1 MDTGGTEWRCFRE
14 DGENLV
20 QKWLEEKK
28 SLKSNAKYVRNNKE
42 LQMLDINETD
52 HLLGLFGQHHL
63 RFGDSRVPE
72 EDPTVEDMTMKAIE
86 VDYNSTL
93 EYRIHA
99 IMNLIKGDV
108 PYYHIALHM
117 NIKYLGSSKI

>member
-1 MDTGGTEWRCFRE
+1 MDTGGTEWSCFRE

-99 IMNLIKGDV
+99 IMNL
-108 PYYHIALHM
+108 
-117 NIKYLGSSKI
+117 S

>member
-1 MDTGGTEWRCFRE
+1 MDTGGTEWSCFRE

-72 EDPTVEDMTMKAIE
+72 EDPTVEDMTMKALE
-86 VDYNSTL
+86 VDCTSAL

-99 IMNLIKGDV
+99 IIRQRILLS
-108 PYYHIALHM
+108 YYM
-117 NIKYLGSSKI
+117 KYDISTI

>member
-1 MDTGGTEWRCFRE
+1 
-14 DGENLV
+14 
-20 QKWLEEKK
+20 
-28 SLKSNAKYVRNNKE
+28 
-42 LQMLDINETD
+42 MLDPNETD

-86 VDYNSTL
+86 VLCTSAL

-99 IMNLIKGDV
+99 IN
-108 PYYHIALHM
+108 
-117 NIKYLGSSKI
+117 

>member
-1 MDTGGTEWRCFRE
+1 MDTGGTEWSCFRE

-99 IMNLIKGDV
+99 KLKAMYLI
-108 PYYHIALHM
+108 IILHY
-117 NIKYLGSSKI
+117 I